1 MLPADSFVPKTNQ
14 TDKYPDDWGV
24 IKMKKNFCGKTDV
37 GLKRDNNQDC
47 FLIRELGENIILM
60 VVCDGMGGA
69 AGGSEASTV
78 AAEVFAE
85 YVCGNFENTECRSKL
100 LLDAQIKANDAVC
113 DKAQTVS
120 GLDGMGTTIVAALY
134 DGEKYTCLWVG
145 DSRIYAL
152 TKGVIKQISHDHSF
166 VQALVD
172 SGNITSEEAKNHPN
186 RNIITKA
193 IGTSRNIEGDV
204 CEFPDS
210 ELDGILL
217 CSDGLCGYVEE
228 DRICDICNNEND
240 AEKCVE
246 KLVAAANDVGGT
258 DNITVIVH
266 KKR

>member
-1 MLPADSFVPKTNQ
+1 MV
-14 TDKYPDDWGV
+14 
-24 IKMKKNFCGKTDV
+24 KNFCGKTDV
-37 GLKRDNNQDC
+37 GLKRNNNQDC
-47 FLIRELGENIILM
+47 FGICEINDDAVLM

-69 AGGSEASTV
+69 AGGSEASTLACDV
-78 AAEVFAE
+78 FTEHVRENFAASD
-85 YVCGNFENTECRSKL
+85 CKSKL
-100 LLDAQIKANDAVC
+100 LLEAQMKANEAVC
-113 DKAQTVS
+113 EKAEKVS

-134 DGEKYTCLWVG
+134 DGKKYTCLWVG

-152 TKGVIKQISHDHSF
+152 TKGAIKQISHDHSF

-172 SGNITSEEAKNHPN
+172 SGNITSEEAKTHPN

-193 IGTSRNIEGDV
+193 IGTMKDVEGDV

-228 DRICDICNNEND
+228 ERICDICNNEGD
-240 AEKCVE
+240 ACKCVE
-246 KLVAAANDVGGT
+246 KLVLAANAAGGS

-266 KKR
+266 KKK